1 VSWFLSPVA
10 VPFVTAYLGL
20 LGVLSAYGLHR
31 LFILW
36 LYARNRRNA
45 PRSAAFDELPRVT
58 VQLPVFNE
66 RAVVE
71 RLIEAACALD
81 WPADRL
87 QIQVLDDS
95 TDDTVALS
103 RQVARRFRAEGVDVE
118 VLHRVD
124 RVGYKAGAL
133 AAGTEVATGEFLAVF
148 DADFVPPRDFLRKV
162 MPHFADRPSVGM
174 VQARWGHLNEHGSL
188 LTRLEAVLLDGHF
201 VLEHT
206 ARHRSGRFFNFNG
219 TAGVWRRDCIQAA
232 GGWQHDT
239 LTEDLDLSYRAQL
252 AGWQFVFLKDDVVP
266 AELPPDMA
274 AFKTQQHRWAKGTI
288 QTARKLL
295 GTIVRSPVPLR
306 VKAEAFVHLTNN
318 LAYPL
323 VLGLA
328 VLLPPTILLRGR
340 SNLTELLVLDLPAF
354 LLSSVSVAVFYIAAE
369 TEAHGTAWGRIW
381 RVPLVMSLGIGMA
394 VNQSRAVVEGL
405 FGRDV
410 TFVRTPKAGD
420 VDGAGLHLPSY
431 LAEVGWTPFV
441 ELALALYFAVSVG
454 IVLQNGWY
462 ASLPFLLLF
471 GFGFGY
477 VGLSSLR
484 PLFSR
489 PMGVVVPATDAG

>member
-1 VSWFLSPVA
+1 MLIVA
-10 VPFVTAYLGL
+10 IYLGL
-20 LGVLSAYGLHR
+20 LGVLSAYGMHR

-36 LYARNRRNA
+36 LYQRHRNEVPRGGARA
-45 PRSAAFDELPRVT
+45 EHPHVT

-71 RLIEAACALD
+71 RLIDAACRLD
-81 WPADRL
+81 WPSDRL
-87 QIQVLDDS
+87 EIQVLDDS

-103 RQVARRFRAEGVDVE
+103 RAVARRWRARGVSVQ
-118 VLHRVD
+118 VLHRTE
-124 RVGYKAGAL
+124 RTGYKAGAL
-133 AAGTEVATGEFLAVF
+133 AAGLQVAKGSLIAVF
-148 DADFVPPRDFLRKV
+148 DADFVPQSDFLQQV
-162 MPHFADRPSVGM
+162 VPHFEGRPDVGM
-174 VQARWGHLNEHGSL
+174 VQARWGHLNEHSSL

-219 TAGVWRRDCIQAA
+219 TAGIWRKQCISEA

-252 AGWQFVFLKDDVVP
+252 AGWSFVFLTDTVVP
-266 AELPPDMA
+266 AELPTDMA

-288 QTARKLL
+288 QTARKLMRPIL
-295 GTIVRSPVPLR
+295 SAALPARVRL
-306 VKAEAFVHLTNN
+306 EAFVHLSSNF
-318 LAYPL
+318 AYPL

-328 VLLPPTILLRGR
+328 ILLPPTIFIRGR
-340 SNLTELLVLDLPAF
+340 SGLMELLLLDLPAF
-354 LLSSVSVAVFYIAAE
+354 VLSSVSVAVFYLAAE
-369 TEAHGTAWGRIW
+369 REAHGTVWGRVW

-394 VNQSRAVVEGL
+394 VSQTVAVVEGL

-420 VDGAGLHLPSY
+420 VDGDGNRRPAY
-431 LAEVGWTPFV
+431 LARIGWTPFI
-441 ELALALYFAVSVG
+441 ELALASYLALSTALV
-454 IVLQNGWY
+454 IERGWY
-462 ASLPFLLLF
+462 ASVPFLLLF

-477 VGLSSLR
+477 VGVSSLR
-484 PLFSR
+484 PLFTRS
-489 PMGVVVPATDAG
+489 PQWVPVVDHGR